1 MHPDQ
6 PQCAPWGHYDDVD
19 HQENPEGAVRH
30 LDYITGVEAVKAYKR
45 ETYELL
51 GVKPG
56 ATVLDAGCGAG
67 DDVLTMAQLLK
78 GHGRIIGLDSS
89 TTMLAAAQA
98 RAAGTDLP
106 VAFQLGD
113 VYALELAEDTFD
125 GCRADRLFHHL
136 CEPDRALREL
146 IRVTRPGGR
155 IVLFDPDFDA
165 SVITSADTAV
175 TRQVVHA
182 ICDRVRAGAESRNH
196 LACMRRAGLADIV
209 VIPKTFLFLDYALGE
224 QMLGIE
230 SAVQGLVDQGAV
242 DQAAADLWL
251 GDLKQRAKDSA
262 YLSMILGFTVAG
274 RKVAD
279 LSHNRIALSPRV

>member
-1 MHPDQ
+1 MLPDHPL
-6 PQCAPWGHYDDVD
+6 CTPWGRYDDVD
-19 HQENPEGAVRH
+19 HQENPEGAVHH

-45 ETYELL
+45 ETYALL
-51 GVKPG
+51 GIKPG
-56 ATVLDAGCGAG
+56 AAVLDAGCGTG
-67 DDVLTMAQLLK
+67 DDVLAMAQLLQ
-78 GHGRIIGLDSS
+78 GSGRITGLDSS
-89 TTMLAAAQA
+89 STMLAAAQA

-113 VYALELAEDTFD
+113 VYALEFADETFD

-136 CEPDRALREL
+136 REPDRALREL
-146 IRVTRPGGR
+146 MRVTRPGGR

-165 SVITSADTAV
+165 SVIASADKTVA
-175 TRQVVHA
+175 RQVIHA

-196 LACMRRAGLADIV
+196 LARMRRAGLADIL

-242 DQAAADLWL
+242 DQVAADLWL
-251 GDLKQRAKDSA
+251 GDLKQRDKDSA

-274 RKVAD
+274 RKVAG
-279 LSHNRIALSPRV
+279 P